1 MEADGLPT
9 PNNVIFG
16 EMQVLLAE
24 KRTAQASLRT
34 GVAAFALPLSVL
46 SAPIAT
52 SRYYSMDKVMPVV
65 LPTGV
70 LDTLVR
76 RATNGWR
83 STRKFATVRFKL
95 KRS

>member
-52 SRYYSMDKVMPVV
+52 SRYYSMDKVIACVS
-65 LPTGV
+65 LPTRCARY
-70 LDTLVR
+70 LSPPRNEWLAIDQKVR
-76 RATNGWR
+76 HGA
-83 STRKFATVRFKL
+83 L
-95 KRS
+95 